1 MFLIAF
7 FSKKD
12 VLDYKDARCTSEQ
25 ESDFDLKGEE
35 DGDGIFSDY
44 YDITMFITHNCSS
57 LNNTIRKV
65 QRIIKKVP
73 VTENHVEL
81 SNWKVN
87 VTNIGM
93 LVDSYH

>member
-35 DGDGIFSDY
+35 DGDGIFSVGLQNKYHFIKNYFKLLQDY

-73 VTENHVEL
+73 VTE
-81 SNWKVN
+81 K
-87 VTNIGM
+87 
-93 LVDSYH
+93 